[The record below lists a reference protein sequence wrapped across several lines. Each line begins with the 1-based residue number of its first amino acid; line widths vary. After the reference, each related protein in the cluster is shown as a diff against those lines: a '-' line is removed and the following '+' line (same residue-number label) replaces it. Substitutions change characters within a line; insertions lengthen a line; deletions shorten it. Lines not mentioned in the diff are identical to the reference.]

1 MKTVDICNA
10 LMTYNKEMN
19 TSYGQLKDCQ
29 EEAICA
35 IRGRDVLCILPT
47 GYGKSLIFELL
58 PFVER
63 PLFSELRERTCNLP
77 KTIVYCKMQ
86 SWCGIGY
93 DEWLLKYSHALL
105 VISYTGFRF
114 DRWHK

>member
-58 PFVER
+58 PFVDDCIVIVLI
-63 PLFSELRERTCNLP
+63 PLNSILHQEPTTDLIVFTHLFLRMEHLEKRL
-77 KTIVYCKMQ
+77 
-86 SWCGIGY
+86 
-93 DEWLLKYSHALL
+93 
-105 VISYTGFRF
+105 
-114 DRWHK
+114 